1 MGHTDQIPLAT
12 IATLLD
18 AAISLQAEARR
29 IAPYNVHH
37 DMDTVSAWLT
47 EAREIVAE
55 KLKGEVAAWSA

>member
-1 MGHTDQIPLAT
+1 MSHTDPIPLAT

-37 DMDTVSAWLT
+37 DMDTVSAWMI
-47 EAREIVAE
+47 EAREIVTK
-55 KLKGEVAAWSA
+55 KLQGEVVPWSA